1 VVVIFEHLYRMKPL
15 NRFLVF
21 IALLTLIGRAPAA
34 AINDNFANRI
44 VLIGSSLTST
54 SYNVGATTET
64 GEPSVASG
72 NSSVWWSWTAPTD
85 GPVRITTI
93 GSTSADTTMGIYTGT
108 AVNALTLVASDD
120 DAGGNLKSLVTFNAV
135 SNTTYQIQVERFN
148 TSTRANVAVNVHMT
162 NTPPSLLLTSLTNS
176 ATFSQPAN
184 IPVTGFASDYQ
195 TTNSING
202 VKGIFYYQDSA
213 LIGTI
218 TPSST
223 TTFFSATWNNAPIGT
238 YNLMVVASNSSGLT
252 TTSAPVNITVNPNTP
267 PSVSITNPID
277 GTIFS
282 TAPATIVI
290 GASASDSGGSVT
302 NVEFYQG
309 GTKLGQDTSSP
320 YSFTW
325 NNVAAGS
332 YTLTAVAYDNGGLTT
347 TSAVVN
353 ITVTSNTPPTVSITG
368 PTDGQTISTAPANI
382 TINANASDTG
392 GSITNVEFYQGG
404 TKLGQDTTSPYSFA
418 WNNVAAGSYTL
429 TAVAYDNGGLTAT
442 SAPVN
447 ITVTP
452 NTPPTVSI
460 TSPSDGSAFM
470 APTNITINAT
480 ASDPGGS
487 VTNVDFYQGNTRL
500 GGDTSS
506 PYSFVWSNVT
516 AGAYV
521 FTAVAS
527 DNGGLRST
535 SAVVN
540 ITVTNSL
547 PPVVGLTSPL
557 SGAAFTAG
565 FNLALLANAS
575 DPDNNVSRVDFYQGA
590 TRIGQVTNAPFTF
603 IWSNVVAGNYS
614 FSAVATDN
622 TGVTGTSAVV
632 SISVTA
638 LASTNSMNVVPA
650 ESIWKYLDDGT
661 DQGTA
666 WQALGFN
673 DTAWASG
680 KAQLGY
686 GDGDEVTTV
695 SFGPN
700 ANAKYITTYFRRA
713 FALTNANRF
722 TNLVV
727 RVIRDDGAVVYLNG
741 TEIFRS
747 NMPDGAINNGT
758 EAASTVNPGGDEG
771 TTFYSTNVPPGLL
784 VNGTNLLAVEIHQ
797 VTNTSS
803 DISFD
808 LEMIGDLVP
817 PTNVPPA
824 VAISSPTNNT
834 TVYYPATVVINA
846 NASDI
851 DGSVTN
857 VDFYQGGTKLG
868 SDTTSPYSFTWNNA
882 AVGSYILTAVAKDN
896 SGASSTSAPI
906 NLTIL
911 TNIPPTLA
919 ITSPADNSVI
929 FGPTNIALSASAS
942 DSDGTVAKVDYF
954 QGTNKLGT
962 ALSAPYSVT
971 WSNVGVGS
979 YTLSAVATDNNG
991 GTNTSAPVHIT
1002 VNYLP
1007 GASVWIA
1014 YNDHSQGTA
1023 SSNNDTFYT
1032 IPAFGT
1038 ASGPLKNIATGAALP
1053 ATLTVTNTP
1062 APEQA
1067 GAMSAPAPGTP
1078 AYNLFN
1084 AYIDWTSSANNGIH
1098 MFPTN
1103 TIGYRFTGL
1112 DPSRVYKFA
1121 GTGIRGGSTQ
1131 VTGNEYSNRW
1141 TQAELVGALSYTP
1154 AHSAN
1159 VVTSN
1164 QYPGSLTGSQ
1174 AAWNPGLNNSA
1185 TTGDIIEWDN
1195 IVPPP
1200 SGAITILLSKY
1211 NGPIPGGSAADS
1223 LYTYDFTAMR
1233 LEEIATST
1241 TPLATISSPANNSLF
1256 APPTNITINAAASGS
1271 AGITNVAFY
1280 ANNLLLGQDTTS
1292 PYSYTWTNPDVGN
1305 YQLTAVASDNNGLSA
1320 TSAVVNITVVSNDP
1334 PFINL
1339 TSPLDGTSFLAPANI
1354 PISVTA
1360 TDLFGIA
1367 TVEYYE
1373 NNSKL
1378 GQSTTPPFNFA
1389 WNSVSAGSYQIFA
1402 VATDALGLAST
1413 SSVANITVTNDA
1425 PPVATLTAPT
1435 NSSSFAG
1442 PTNIALSATAS
1453 DSDGTVTNVAFFYD
1467 GANFIG
1473 QVPNQPYNF
1482 TWTNTP
1488 AGAHQLYAVATDN
1501 VGLKGTSG
1509 IVNITVTGNTPP
1521 SVTLTNPVNNAVIA
1535 APGNIRL
1542 GANASDSDGT
1552 VTNVEFYN
1560 GTTLLGRATVSPY
1573 AFTWANV
1580 AVGAYTL
1587 RAVAADNGG
1596 LRATSAPVNITVSHI
1611 AIPLGS
1617 TYTFPTLPPV
1627 GDWSTLS
1634 IAGANTTY
1642 QSLADLDGA
1651 VEGTPASSINQ
1662 VLTSQASYT
1671 QIGPGFWNSAA
1682 LTICTRPTGNA
1693 ATLMMATLVNN
1704 TAGSVPALTITY
1716 NMTNTANF
1724 TEELPGLHAYYSL
1737 TGAANSWTVI
1747 PELTTTNLGTL
1758 SANVSLGNWPSGSLL
1773 YVLWADDNGVAGTDG
1788 GWIWSSFTATV
1799 ASGQIVAIT
1808 SPANNSHVVLP
1819 TNLVLTASAS
1829 GFTNIVTNVTYFA
1842 NAVRLGAVTNSPYS
1856 FTWSNFSA
1864 GSYTLLAVALDNT
1877 GLAVTS
1883 APVQINAQSNLPPT
1897 IAINSPAD
1905 SSVFSAPA
1913 DIPITVAPTDS
1924 DGAVTNVQ
1932 FFANGSKI
1940 GESSTVPFNFTAL
1953 GTPVGTYD
1961 LTAVATDNFG
1971 ASSTSSVVRVFV
1983 IVSTAPTV
1991 SSFAPAAGIVSNLT
2005 QLTVNFSEPVDG
2017 VDASD
2022 LLINLVPSS
2031 SVVGSNATY
2040 TFSFAQPLEG
2050 LVSVTW
2056 ATSHGIIDRQSTPI
2070 AFDGNHTNETVQYT
2084 LIDSI
2089 PPVITDISPLPG
2101 GTVTTLA
2108 RLDIT
2113 FSEPVGGVDAAD
2125 LLINGVPATK
2135 VTGSLAGPYSFEFT
2149 QPASGLV
2156 QITWAAGHGIHDF
2169 ASAPNSFAPV
2179 GWSYTLSPVVAE
2191 SSVIINEIY
2200 YNAPS
2205 GNDAEQWVE
2214 LFNKSAAPVDLTA
2227 WHLHGAG
2234 FTFSNITIAAG
2245 GYLVLAADLPTFAAK
2260 YPAVANVVGSFGGGL
2275 KSHLQLADPLGNI
2288 VNDVQ
2293 YSDGGDWG
2301 ERLLGS
2307 GESAALRLTRS
2318 GTTVTVLRENYINS
2332 GDTVIISG
2340 ADQPEYNGTFT
2351 VSGATPSTFTYTIA
2365 GSPAS
2370 PATSTN
2376 TGVIIV
2382 RQLLDWGQIG
2392 WAWSSRAKGLGAS
2405 LELMNPNLP
2414 NQYGQNWRDNN
2425 TNGTPGRANSV
2436 AATNL
2441 APFILNVVHFPMVPR
2456 PTNNITITAKLLD
2469 EHATGITA
2477 TLWWRLDALSG
2488 SLPFNSTNF
2497 VDDGA
2502 HGEGAA
2508 GDGVFGAVLPPQ
2520 TNNAIVEFYIIAT
2533 DAEGHTRTWPAAP
2546 LDANR
2551 VSMTQASVPNAFLQ
2565 VDNNP
2570 ANDYVPPPGN
2580 GFPVYKLIMRQA
2592 DMTNF
2597 NAFPNKAAN
2606 SDARMQATWVAT
2618 DGTSAQAIYLT
2629 EVRDRGNGT
2638 RSRQPANYRVSFP
2651 GDQSWHGV
2659 GSLELNSQF
2668 TESQLAGYALCSQA
2682 GTYCELGRVARVRID
2697 NIDRTSGGV
2706 PQYGVYIQLTP
2717 TDGALTKALFP
2728 EDSGGNLYRGQGRGI
2743 LGEPLH
2749 ACSLTNTSTNFASF
2763 VNLGMSQQAGNGD
2776 WSDLTSLCTVLNTN
2790 TTDDAAYVQGIRQ
2803 HLDVDE
2809 WMRNIAWFTMV
2820 VSKETSLQ
2828 ATGVGDDYTMY
2839 RGGNDPRF
2847 LLMAHDLDTILGA
2860 GDTAASTSESIF
2872 RMVPFIVGS
2881 TNSNPGP
2888 NCVWMN
2894 RFMTHPQ
2901 FVPSYYRELYRQAT
2915 TVFSPVQLSNTLNT
2929 VLGGWVTPATNN
2941 QMLAFGISRANYVLS
2956 QIPLN
2961 LTVATSLSQSNGY
2974 YVTASPTVTL
2984 NGQANVIDTRSVL
2997 VNGQPA
3003 AWTAWRGTWTNTVAL
3018 QPGVNRVTIQS
3029 LNSNNVA
3036 FATTNIDIWY
3046 NLAGQTVSSIS
3057 GPVVWTAAGGPYTVN
3072 GALTVGN
3079 GATLTIQPGA
3089 SVFFGSGATVTVSG
3103 NGQVFAQG
3111 TAGQHIRF
3119 TRVPGGA
3126 NWGSFDFLAATNESK
3141 LVYVDF
3147 EFCGGTTAAD
3157 GHNAQVHV
3165 NTGSKVFIDHCT
3177 WPPTPAIEYIS
3188 FNGSSF
3194 IVQNSIFPTY
3204 PSPGT
3209 NLGRTQPELL
3219 HGINGIAAGGY
3230 GILRDCYFG
3239 HSYGFNDTIDF
3250 TGGQRQGAG
3259 AGPILQVINC
3269 TFDGASDDCLDLDST
3284 DAWIEGNIFLHVHRD
3299 PYRND
3304 TATDTASAIS
3314 GGVDFANQYSDWT
3327 LVNNIFF
3334 DVDHVFLN
3342 KSQNSGGGRVAMFN
3356 NTVVHVNKEYSGS
3369 TLPEIG
3375 AFDWADDGTPPA
3387 PASVGSGLYA
3397 RDNIIYDCAV
3407 LNVNYF
3413 AANYTVI
3420 MDNNILSVPWS
3431 GPGSGNQLID
3441 PRLNLGAIAGIA
3453 FTNVTPDQARL
3464 ACQLLPGS
3472 PAIGAGFGG
3481 RDLGGLNPHGIA
3493 IAGEPQGTTASTSAT
3508 LTVGPSGTFNWGTWP
3523 PQNWGWTAFK
3533 WKLDNGAW
3541 SAEIPVTN
3549 NSPFTNLATINLSGL
3564 SEGPHTV
3571 YLDGK
3576 NDAPPGYYQ
3585 DDTFVYP
3592 ATAGIPARVTA
3603 SHTWLVRTNAT
3614 ALRLNEVLARN
3625 ETAVPVAGKYPDLIE
3640 LYNSGAAP
3648 LDLSG
3653 MSLSDKATDPRKFV
3667 FPANTFIGANQY
3679 LVLYADNDSSPP
3691 GFHLGF
3697 ALNEAGEEVSLYGA
3711 DGRLLDSIAFGPQ
3724 IADYSIGRLAD
3735 GSWALCVPTFGAANV
3750 AARTGD
3756 PHKLKINEWL
3766 TDARIIY
3773 DTDFL
3778 ELYNPDSL
3786 PVSLGGLYL
3795 TDVPT
3800 GDPDHHQIAALS
3812 FIAANGYAVF
3822 QPDGDTVAG
3831 PDHLKFKL
3839 SPDRGEI
3846 ALFDSNL
3853 VLIDYILYGPQ
3864 RTDVSQGRS
3873 PNGSSNIVFFAVAT
3887 PGSPN
3892 PAPVPVGGR
3901 LVINEVMAKNINGLT
3916 NFDGGSPPW
3925 LELYN
3930 PTNSVDLSDFSLTDD
3945 PAQPRKYIFTN
3956 GPILPL
3962 GGYLVLF
3969 CDANNLASTNNT
3981 GFGLKANGGAVYLY
3995 DKLGNGGSLL
4005 DGISYGVQANDFSIG
4020 RVSDGSTNWVLTQG
4034 TPGTHNLAA
4043 TLGDPLQLMVNE
4055 WMANPA
4061 SGSDWFE
4068 LYNPNPQ
4075 PVALSG
4081 LYLTDTLDS
4090 PATRL
4095 KFKIPALS
4103 FMGTGLYGYERFWAD
4118 NAAVAGPDH
4127 CDFALKAGGESVG
4140 ISLPDGTLI
4149 NGYTFGSQAV
4159 GVSEGRLP
4167 DGSANIVRF
4176 PTTPTPADANYLPLT
4191 DIVIN
4196 EVLSAWPS
4204 NSSFEAAIELHNV
4217 STNTVDLSNWYLSNQ
4232 RHTLQKYQFT
4242 NAMIPAG
4249 GYLVLYQNQFG
4260 SNPDPT
4266 LRIQL
4271 DPING
4276 DQIYL
4281 STATANNGP
4290 LSGYR
4295 TSESF
4300 GPAEPGVSFGRYLNS
4315 QGEEQFVAMSQHT
4328 FGADNPIDL
4337 ETFRSGT
4344 GLPNAYP
4351 LVGPVVL
4358 SEIMYHPPD
4367 LGGLDNLRDEFIE
4380 LFNITG
4386 STVPLY
4392 DPLNSTNTWHL
4403 RGGVNFDFPAGVSL
4417 VAGEYLLVVSFDPNT
4432 DPTSLAGFRAAYN
4445 LSPSVRL
4452 YGPYAGKLDNGGEE
4466 IHINKPGAPVPV
4478 GQINAGQVPYILVDS
4493 VTYND
4498 KAPWPVAADGTGFS
4512 LQRFSA
4518 TGYAND
4524 PTNWV
4529 GAAPSPGSAVVV
4541 DSDGDGLPDAWEIA
4555 NGLDPHDA
4563 TGVNGANGDPD
4574 GDGLTNMQ
4582 EYLAGTDPH
4591 NAQSN
4596 LRMTVI
4602 SIGPM
4607 IFQFTA
4613 QAGHSYTIQYAPSP
4627 VGPWT
4632 RFGNN
4637 ILAPTSNQLM
4647 QVLDPSTNSA
4657 TFYRIQTPLV
4667 P

>member
-1 VVVIFEHLYRMKPL
+1 MVVIFEHLYRMKPL
-15 NRFLVF
+15 NLFLVF
-21 IALLTLIGRAPAA
+21 IAFLTLIGRAPGA
-34 AINDNFANRI
+34 AINDNFANGI

-54 SYNVGATTET
+54 SYNVGATVET
-64 GEPSVASG
+64 GEPNPLG
-72 NSSVWWSWTAPTD
+72 NTGTRRTIWWTWTAPTN
-85 GPVRITTI
+85 GSARISTI
-93 GSTSADTTMGIYTGT
+93 GSAAADTLLAIYTGT
-108 AVNALTLVASDD
+108 AVGSLTLVASDD
-120 DAGGNLKSLVTFNAV
+120 DSGGGFKSLVTFNAV
-135 SNTTYQIQVERFN
+135 SNTQYQIQVERFGGTALGN
-148 TSTRANVAVNVHMT
+148 ITLNVHLS
-162 NTPPSLLLTSLTNS
+162 NTPPSLFLTSLTNS
-176 ATFSQPAN
+176 AAFSQPAN

-195 TTNSING
+195 TTNGING
-202 VKGIFYYQDSA
+202 VKSIFYYQDSA

-223 TTFFSATWNNAPIGT
+223 TTFFSSTWNNAPLGT
-238 YNLMVVASNSSGLT
+238 YNLTVVASNSSGLS

-302 NVEFYQG
+302 NVEFYQN

-353 ITVTSNTPPTVSITG
+353 ITVTPNTPPTVNITG

-382 TINANASDTG
+382 TINANANDTG

-418 WNNVAAGSYTL
+418 WTNVAAGSYTL
-429 TAVAYDNGGLTAT
+429 TAIAYDNGGLTAT

-452 NTPPTVSI
+452 NTPPSVSI
-460 TSPSDGSAFM
+460 SSPTDGSAFM
-470 APTNITINAT
+470 APTNITINVT

-500 GGDTSS
+500 GPDTTS

-516 AGAYV
+516 AGAYAL
-521 FTAVAS
+521 TAVAS
-527 DNGGLRST
+527 DNGGLRTT

-547 PPVVGLTSPL
+547 PPVVSLTSPL
-557 SGAAFTAG
+557 QNASFTAG
-565 FNLALLANAS
+565 LNLALIANAS
-575 DPDNNVSRVDFYQGA
+575 DPDTSVSRVDFYQGA
-590 TRIGQVTNAPFTF
+590 TRIGQVTKAPFTF
-603 IWSNVVAGNYS
+603 IWSNVLAGNYS

-666 WQALGFN
+666 WQALAFN

-722 TNLVV
+722 TNLIV

-747 NMPDGAINNGT
+747 NMPDGPVNYTTTAS
-758 EAASTVNPGGDEG
+758 STVNPGPDEG
-771 TTFYSTNVPPGLL
+771 TAFYSTNVPPGLL

-808 LEMIGDLVP
+808 LELVGDLVP
-817 PTNVPPA
+817 PTNVPP
-824 VAISSPTNNT
+824 VIAISSPTNNT
-834 TVYYPATVVINA
+834 TVYFPASVVINA

-857 VDFYQGGTKLG
+857 VDFYENGIKLG
-868 SDTTSPYSFTWNNA
+868 NDTTSPYSFPWNNA
-882 AVGSYILTAVAKDN
+882 AVGNYVLTAVAKDN
-896 SGASSTSAPI
+896 SGASSTSAPV

-911 TNIPPTLA
+911 TNVPPTVS
-919 ITSPADNSVI
+919 ITSPGDNAI
-929 FGPTNIALSASAS
+929 IYGPTNIALSANAS
-942 DSDGTVAKVDYF
+942 DSDGAVAKVDYF
-954 QGTNKLGT
+954 QGANKLGT
-962 ALSAPYSVT
+962 AVTAPYSVT
-971 WSNVGVGS
+971 WSNVAVGS
-979 YTLSAVATDNNG
+979 YTLTAVATDNNG
-991 GTNTSAPVHIT
+991 GTNTSAPVHVT

-1023 SSNNDTFYT
+1023 SSTNDTFYT

-1038 ASGPLKNIATGAALP
+1038 ATGLLKNIASGANLP
-1053 ATLTVTNTP
+1053 VTVTITNIP

-1067 GAMSAPAPGTP
+1067 GAMSAPVAGTP

-1098 MFPTN
+1098 VFPTN
-1103 TIGYRFTGL
+1103 VIGYRFTGL

-1121 GTGIRGGSTQ
+1121 GTAIRGGSTQ

-1141 TQAELVGALSYTP
+1141 TQVELVGALSYTP

-1159 VVTSN
+1159 VITSN
-1164 QYPGSLTGSQ
+1164 QFPGSLAGSQ
-1174 AAWNPGLNNSA
+1174 AAYNPGLNNTA
-1185 TTGDIIEWDN
+1185 TTGDVIEWDN

-1200 SGAITILLSKY
+1200 SGAITILLNKY
-1211 NGPIPGGSAADS
+1211 NGPIPGGSAGDS
-1223 LYTYDFTAMR
+1223 LYTYDFAAMR
-1233 LEEIATST
+1233 LEEIATSSA
-1241 TPLATISSPANNSLF
+1241 PLAAITSPANNSFF
-1256 APPTNITINAAASGS
+1256 APPTNITINASASGS
-1271 AGITNVAFY
+1271 AGITNVAFF
-1280 ANNLLLGQDTTS
+1280 ANNSFLGQDTTS
-1292 PYSYTWTNPDVGN
+1292 PYSFTWTNPGVGN
-1305 YQLTAVASDNNGLSA
+1305 YQLTAVASDANGLFA
-1320 TSAVVNITVVSNDP
+1320 TSAVVNVTVISNDP
-1334 PFINL
+1334 PYITLN
-1339 TSPLDGTSFLAPANI
+1339 SPIDGTSFLAPASI

-1367 TVEYYE
+1367 TVDYYG
-1373 NNSKL
+1373 NNSKV
-1378 GQSTTPPFNFA
+1378 GQSTTPPYNFA
-1389 WNSVSAGSYQIFA
+1389 WNGVSAGTYEIYA
-1402 VATDALGLAST
+1402 VATDNLGLAST
-1413 SSVANITVTNDA
+1413 SSVAFVTVTNDA

-1435 NSSSFAG
+1435 NNSAFTG

-1453 DSDGTVTNVAFFYD
+1453 DSDGTVTSVAFYD
-1467 GANFIG
+1467 GVTLIG
-1473 QVPNQPYNF
+1473 QDSTDPYNF
-1482 TWTNTP
+1482 TWTNAP

-1509 IVNITVTGNTPP
+1509 VVNITVTGNTPP
-1521 SVTLTNPVNNAVIA
+1521 SVTLTNPANSAIIPS
-1535 APGNIRL
+1535 PGNIRL
-1542 GANASDSDGT
+1542 GASASDSDGT
-1552 VTNVEFYN
+1552 VTNVEFYA
-1560 GTTLLGRATVSPY
+1560 GTTLLGRTTVSPY
-1573 AFTWANV
+1573 AFNWANV
-1580 AVGAYTL
+1580 AQGAYTL
-1587 RAVAADNGG
+1587 TAVAADNVGS
-1596 LRATSAPVNITVSHI
+1596 RATSAPVAITVSHV

-1617 TYTFPTLPPV
+1617 NYSFAALPPV
-1627 GDWSTLS
+1627 SDWSTLS

-1642 QSLADLDGA
+1642 ASVADLDAG
-1651 VEGTPASSINQ
+1651 VEATPASSINQ

-1671 QIGPGFWNSAA
+1671 QIGPAFWNSAA
-1682 LTICTRPTGNA
+1682 FTIATRPTGNA
-1693 ATLMMATLVNN
+1693 ATLLMATLVNN
-1704 TAGSVPALTITY
+1704 TAGSVPAVTITY
-1716 NMTNTANF
+1716 DMSNNTIM
-1724 TEELPGLHAYYSL
+1724 TEEINGLRVYYSL
-1737 TGAANSWTVI
+1737 TGNANSWTVI
-1747 PELTTTNLGTL
+1747 PELSTNLVGTL
-1758 SANVSLGNWPSGSLL
+1758 SATVSLGNWAAGNRLYLL
-1773 YVLWADDNGVAGTDG
+1773 FADDNGQIVTDG
-1788 GWIWSSFTATV
+1788 AWIFSTFLVQA
-1799 ASGQIVAIT
+1799 ASGQIVTIT

-1829 GFTNIVTNVTYFA
+1829 GFTNTVTNVTYFA

-1864 GSYTLLAVALDNT
+1864 GNYSLQAVALDNT
-1877 GLAVTS
+1877 GLSVTS
-1883 APVQINAQSNLPPT
+1883 APVQITAQSNQPPSV
-1897 IAINSPAD
+1897 AITSPAD
-1905 SSVFSAPA
+1905 SAVFTAPA
-1913 DIPITVAPTDS
+1913 DIPITVAASDS

-1932 FFANGSKI
+1932 FYANGSNI
-1940 GESSTVPFNFTAL
+1940 GGSSIVPFSFTAFAM
-1953 GTPVGTYD
+1953 PVGTYD
-1961 LTAVATDNFG
+1961 LTAVARDNFG
-1971 ASSTSSVVRVFV
+1971 ATATSGVVRVFV

-1991 SSFAPAAGIVSNLT
+1991 TSFVPAAGTVSNLT
-2005 QLTVNFSEPVDG
+2005 QITVNFSEPVDH

-2022 LLINLVPSS
+2022 LLIDLVPAG
-2031 SVVGSNATY
+2031 SVTGANGTY
-2040 TFSFAQPLEG
+2040 TFSFASPPEG

-2056 ATSHGIIDRQSTPI
+2056 DPNHGIRDRQNPPI
-2070 AFDGNHTNETVQYT
+2070 AFGGTNPGETVQYT
-2084 LIDSI
+2084 LMDTI
-2089 PPVITDISPLPG
+2089 PPVLTDISPLPG
-2101 GTVTTLA
+2101 GTVTSLT
-2108 RLDIT
+2108 RVDVT

-2135 VTGSLAGPYSFEFT
+2135 VTGSLAGPYSFDFV
-2149 QPASGLV
+2149 QPANGVV
-2156 QITWAAGHGIHDF
+2156 QFTWAAGHGIHDF
-2169 ASAPNSFAPV
+2169 ANTPNAFTAV
-2179 GWSYTLSPVVAE
+2179 GWSDTLNSAVAE
-2191 SSVIINEIY
+2191 TAVIINEVY
-2200 YNAPS
+2200 YAPPS
-2205 GNDAEQWVE
+2205 GNGAEQWVE
-2214 LFNKSAAPVDLTA
+2214 LYNKGAAPVDLTD
-2227 WHLHGAG
+2227 WHLHGTG
-2234 FTFSNITIAAG
+2234 FTFSNVTMAAG
-2245 GYLVLAADLPTFAAK
+2245 GYLVLAADLTTFNAK
-2260 YPAVANVVGSFGGGL
+2260 YPGVTNVVGSFGGGI

-2293 YSDGGDWG
+2293 YADGGDWG

-2307 GESAALRLTRS
+2307 GESPALRLTRS
-2318 GTTVTVLRENYINS
+2318 GSTVTVLRENYINN

-2351 VSGATPSTFTYTIA
+2351 ISGATPSSFTYTIA
-2365 GSPAS
+2365 GTPVS

-2392 WAWSSRAKGLGAS
+2392 WAWSSRAAGFGAS
-2405 LELMNPNLP
+2405 LELMNPNLA

-2425 TNGTPGRANSV
+2425 INGTPGRANSV
-2436 AATNL
+2436 ATNNV
-2441 APFILNVVHFPMVPR
+2441 APLILNVAHFPLIPR
-2456 PTNNITITAKLLD
+2456 PTNNITITAQILD
-2469 EHATGITA
+2469 EHTTGITA

-2488 SLPFNSTNF
+2488 SLAFSSTNF

-2508 GDGVFGAVLPPQ
+2508 GDGIFGAFLPPQ
-2520 TNNAIVEFYIIAT
+2520 TNNAIVEFYITAT

-2551 VSMTQASVPNAFLQ
+2551 LPMAQASVPNAFLQ
-2565 VDNNP
+2565 VDNNTG
-2570 ANDYVPPPGN
+2570 NDYSPAN
-2580 GFPVYKLIMRQA
+2580 GFPVYRLIMRQA

-2597 NAFPNKAAN
+2597 NAFPNKAPN
-2606 SDARMQATWVAT
+2606 SDARMQATWIAT

-2651 GDQSWHGV
+2651 GDQTWHGL

-2668 TESQLAGYALCSQA
+2668 TESQLLGYALCLQS
-2682 GTYCELGRVARVRID
+2682 GTYAELGRVARVRID
-2697 NIDRTSGGV
+2697 NVDRTSSGV

-2717 TDGALTKALFP
+2717 VSGQLAKELFP

-2749 ACSLTNTSTNFASF
+2749 SCSITNTTTNFASW
-2763 VNLGMSQQAGNGD
+2763 VNLGFSQQAGNGD
-2776 WSDLTSLCTVLNTN
+2776 WSDITSLATVLNTN

-2803 HLDVDE
+2803 NMDVDE
-2809 WMRNIAWFTMV
+2809 WMRNIAWFSMV
-2820 VSKETSLQ
+2820 VSHETSLQ

-2839 RGGNDPRF
+2839 RGVTDPRF
-2847 LLMAHDLDTILGA
+2847 KLLAHDLDTVMGL
-2860 GDTAASTSESIF
+2860 GDTAGSPTESIF
-2872 RMVPFIVGS
+2872 RMVPFVVGS
-2881 TNSNPGP
+2881 TNANPGP
-2888 NCVWMN
+2888 NCVWLN
-2894 RFMTHPQ
+2894 RFMVHPQ
-2901 FVPSYYRELYRQAT
+2901 FVPSYYRELYRLAT
-2915 TVFSPVQLSNTLNT
+2915 TVFSPANLTNTVNT
-2929 VLGGWVTPATNN
+2929 VLGFVTPATNN
-2941 QMLAFGISRANYVLS
+2941 NILAFGVGRASYVLS

-2974 YVTASPTVTL
+2974 YVTATPTVTL
-2984 NGQANVIDTRSVL
+2984 NGQANVIDTRSIL
-2997 VNGQPA
+2997 VNGQTA
-3003 AWTAWRGTWTNTVAL
+3003 SWTAWRGTWTNTVGL
-3018 QPGVNRVTIQS
+3018 QPGINRVTIQS

-3046 NLAGQTVSSIS
+3046 NVGGQTVSGFS
-3057 GPVVWTAAGGPYTVN
+3057 GSVVWTAAGGPYIVN
-3072 GALTVGN
+3072 GAQTVGN

-3089 SVFFGSGATVTVSG
+3089 SVFFGSGATLTVSG
-3103 NGQVFAQG
+3103 SGQVLAQG
-3111 TAGQHIRF
+3111 TAAQRIRM

-3126 NWGSFDFLAATNESK
+3126 NWGSFDFLGATNESR
-3141 LVYVDF
+3141 LAYIDF

-3157 GHNAQVHV
+3157 GHNAQLHV
-3165 NTGSKVFIDHCT
+3165 NNASKVFIDHCT
-3177 WPPTPAIEYIS
+3177 WPPTPVVEYIS
-3188 FNGSSF
+3188 FDGSTF
-3194 IVQNSIFPTY
+3194 IVQNCIFPTY
-3204 PSPGT
+3204 PPPTG
-3209 NLGRTQPELL
+3209 PESL
-3219 HGINGIAAGGY
+3219 HGISGIPLNGY
-3230 GILRDCYFG
+3230 GILRDNYFG
-3239 HSYGFNDTIDF
+3239 HTWGFNDTIDF
-3250 TGGQRQGAG
+3250 TGGNRP
-3259 AGPILQVINC
+3259 GPILQIINNV
-3269 TFDGASDDCLDLDST
+3269 FDGASDDCLDLDST
-3284 DAWIEGNIFLHVHRD
+3284 DAWIEGNVFLHVHRD
-3299 PYRND
+3299 PTRTD
-3304 TATDTASAIS
+3304 QAIDTASAIS
-3314 GGVDFANQYSDWT
+3314 GGVDFVGTNSDWT
-3327 LVNNIFF
+3327 IINNLFY

-3342 KSQNSGGGRVAMFN
+3342 KGNSTTTPNGGGRIAFLY
-3356 NTVVHVNKEYSGS
+3356 NTVIHVAKEYSGS
-3369 TLPEIG
+3369 TAAEIA
-3375 AFDWADDGTPPA
+3375 AFDWSDDNIILPDPA
-3387 PASVGSGLYA
+3387 IGSGMYA
-3397 RDNIIYDCAV
+3397 AYNIIYDCTTLHRFYSAT
-3407 LNVNYF
+3407 NH
-3413 AANYTVI
+3413 TVI

-3431 GPGSGNQLID
+3431 GPGSGNQVVD
-3441 PRLNLGAIAGIA
+3441 PRLNLSSLGNIAP
-3453 FTNVTPDQARL
+3453 TNVTPAQARI
-3464 ACQLLPGS
+3464 AAQLLPGS

-3481 RDLGGLNPHGIA
+3481 LNLGALQAHGIT
-3493 IAGEPQGTTASTSAT
+3493 IAGEPQGTVSSNNAI
-3508 LTVGPSGTFNWGTWP
+3508 LKVGPSGTFNWGTNA
-3523 PQNWGWTAFK
+3523 PQAWGWTAFK
-3533 WKLDNGAW
+3533 WKLDGGAW
-3541 SAEIPVTN
+3541 SAEIPVAN
-3549 NSPFTNLATINLSGL
+3549 NSPFTNLPMITLTGL

-3571 YLDGK
+3571 YVVGR
-3576 NDAPPGYYQ
+3576 NDAGPGYYQ

-3592 ATAGIPARVTA
+3592 ATAGIPARVSA
-3603 SHTWLVRTNAT
+3603 SHTWLVRSNAS
-3614 ALRLNEVLARN
+3614 ALQINEVLARN
-3625 ETAVPVAGKYPDLIE
+3625 ASAVPVSGKYPDLIE
-3640 LYNSGAAP
+3640 LYNSGATT

-3653 MSLSDKATDPRKFV
+3653 MSLSDKTSSPRQFV
-3667 FPANTFIGANQY
+3667 FPANTFLGGHQY
-3679 LVLYADNDSSPP
+3679 LVLYADNDSSPA

-3697 ALNEAGEEVSLYGA
+3697 ALNEAGEEISLYGA
-3711 DGRLLDSIAFGPQ
+3711 NGRLIDSIAFGPQ

-3750 AARTGD
+3750 AAHTGD

-3778 ELYNPDSL
+3778 ELYNPEPL

-3795 TDVPT
+3795 SDVPT
-3800 GDPDHHQIAALS
+3800 GDPDRHQIAPLS

-3822 QPDGDTVAG
+3822 QPDGDTAAG
-3831 PDHLKFKL
+3831 PDHLNFKL

-3846 ALFDSNL
+3846 GLFDSSL
-3853 VLIDYILYGPQ
+3853 VLIDYVLYGPQ

-3873 PNGSSNIVFFAVAT
+3873 PNGSSNIVFLSVAT

-3901 LVINEVMAKNINGLT
+3901 LVINEVLAKNITGLT
-3916 NFDGGSPPW
+3916 NFDGSTPPW

-3930 PTNSVDLSDFSLTDD
+3930 PTNSVNLSDFSLTDD
-3945 PAQPRKYIFTN
+3945 PAQPRKYVFTN
-3956 GPILPL
+3956 GPVL
-3962 GGYLVLF
+3962 GSNGYLVLF
-3969 CDANNLASTNNT
+3969 CDINNPASTNNT
-3981 GFGLKANGGAVYLY
+3981 GFDLKANGGSVYLY

-4005 DGISYGVQANDFSIG
+4005 DAISYGVQANDYSIG
-4020 RVSDGSTNWVLTQG
+4020 RVSDGSTNWVLTVL
-4034 TPGTHNLAA
+4034 TPGAHNLAA
-4043 TLGDPLQLMVNE
+4043 TLGDPSQLMVNE

-4068 LYNPNPQ
+4068 IYNPNPQ
-4075 PVALSG
+4075 PVSLGG
-4081 LYLTDTLDS
+4081 LYLSDTLNS

-4095 KFKIPALS
+4095 KFQIPALS
-4103 FMGTGLYGYERFWAD
+4103 YIGTGLYGYERFWAD
-4118 NAAVAGPDH
+4118 DGIPAGPDH
-4127 CDFALKAGGESVG
+4127 CTFALKAGGESVG
-4140 ISLPDGTLI
+4140 ISFPDGSLI
-4149 NGYTFGSQAV
+4149 DGYTFGAQAV

-4167 DGSANIVRF
+4167 DGSPNIVRF
-4176 PTTPTPADANYLPLT
+4176 PNTPTPADANYLPLS

-4196 EVLSAWPS
+4196 EVLTAWPS
-4204 NSSFEAAIELHNV
+4204 NSALEAAIELHNT
-4217 STNTVDLSNWYLSNQ
+4217 STNTVDLSNWYVSNQ
-4232 RHTLQKYQFT
+4232 RRALQKYQFT
-4242 NAMIPAG
+4242 NVTLPPN
-4249 GYLVLYQNQFG
+4249 GYLVLYQYQFT
-4260 SNPDPT
+4260 SD
-4266 LRIQL
+4266 L
-4271 DPING
+4271 DPARRILLDAING
-4276 DQIYL
+4276 DQVYL
-4281 STATANNGP
+4281 STAGANNGP
-4290 LSGYR
+4290 LTGYR

-4328 FGADNPIDL
+4328 FGVDNPIDL
-4337 ETFRSGT
+4337 ESFRGGT

-4351 LVGPVVL
+4351 LVGPIVM
-4358 SEIMYHPPD
+4358 SEVMYHPPD

-4380 LFNITG
+4380 LYNITG

-4392 DPLNSTNTWHL
+4392 DPANSTNTWHV
-4403 RGGVNFDFPAGVSL
+4403 RGGVNYDFPAGVSL
-4417 VAGEYLLVVSFDPNT
+4417 AAGEYLIVVSFDPNT
-4432 DPTSLAGFRAAYN
+4432 DPTSLAGFRTAYN
-4445 LSPSVRL
+4445 LSPTVRI
-4452 YGPYAGKLDNGGEE
+4452 YGPWAGKLDNGGEE
-4466 IHINKPGAPVPV
+4466 VHINKPGAPVPA
-4478 GQINAGQVPYILVDS
+4478 GQLNAGSVPYILVDS
-4493 VTYND
+4493 VKYND
-4498 KAPWPVAADGTGFS
+4498 KAPWPVAADGTGSS

-4541 DSDGDGLPDAWEIA
+4541 DSDGDGLPDWWEIA

-4574 GDGLTNMQ
+4574 GDGFTNMQ

-4602 SIGPM
+4602 NIGPM

-4637 ILAPTSNQLM
+4637 IPAPTSNQLM